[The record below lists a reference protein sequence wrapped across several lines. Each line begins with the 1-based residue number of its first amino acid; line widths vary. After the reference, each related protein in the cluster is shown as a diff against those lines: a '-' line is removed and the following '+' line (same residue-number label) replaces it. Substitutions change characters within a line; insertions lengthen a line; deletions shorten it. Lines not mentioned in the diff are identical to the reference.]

1 MLTKTQLKILGAF
14 RKNIF
19 EKLDFRRIKA
29 LSRQKS
35 NSVLQA
41 ALLEFKKSGI
51 VKAEKAGRSIF
62 FSLNFQSSLA
72 LSCLAILD
80 ENELRSNKMLPFG
93 ILQKIQKSLQKH
105 TPFFVFFVF
114 GSYAKKT
121 ARKDSDLDIAVI
133 VEDKA
138 AATEVIPGLATIQR
152 RELLEIDYHVFN
164 VSEFLEMLF
173 DENENLGKQ
182 IYRGSMIYYGSA
194 QYYLLLSE
202 NARRINL

>member
-1 MLTKTQLKILGAF
+1 MLTRTQLKILGAF

-19 EKLDFRRIKA
+19 EKLDFKKIKS

-35 NSVLQA
+35 HSLLQES
-41 ALLEFKKSGI
+41 LLAFKKLDI
-51 VKAEKAGRSIF
+51 VKPEKAGKSIF
-62 FSLNFQSSLA
+62 YSLNLENSLT
-72 LSCLAILD
+72 LSYLD
-80 ENELRSNKMLPFG
+80 LLSGLELRSNKLLPFD

-105 TPFFVFFVF
+105 TPLFVFFVF

-121 ARKDSDLDIAVI
+121 PRSDSDLDVAVI

-152 RELLEIDYHVFN
+152 RELLEIDYHVFT

-182 IYRGSMIYYGSA
+182 IYRGSMIYYGAA
-194 QYYLLLSE
+194 QYYSLLSA
-202 NARRINL
+202 NSRRINL